1 MNNYAFIDN
10 KYTNEYDR
18 NINRNR
24 NINNNKEQLINQIQN
39 LEYSLKRNSFNPV
52 KGSPNLFITK
62 LEFRLKNYHLE
73 MELEKDN
80 FSLYQ
85 K

>member
-1 MNNYAFIDN
+1 MDNYTLMTN
-10 KYTNEYDR
+10 KYNINEYD
-18 NINRNR
+18 INS
-24 NINNNKEQLINQIQN
+24 NNNKEQYTYKNQKQTH
-39 LEYSLKRNSFNPV
+39 EYSLKQNNFNPI